1 MQVCFFAISKVLPR
15 DEAIE
20 AIRQSI
26 RDTYGKKGEEV
37 VQKNLCAVEETLAH
51 LFEVSVPEKATSQV
65 QMPAPFSPE
74 APQYEREVLG
84 ATYAGHGDDLPVSAF
99 PCDGTFP
106 TATAKW
112 EKRNLALEIPVWDT
126 KTCIQCGK
134 CAMVCPHAVIRI
146 KAVDSRELRNA
157 PVTFKFTEARD
168 KEWQG
173 MKYTIQVSPQD
184 CTGCGICV
192 DICPAKNKSETRL
205 KAINMEPQPPLRAP
219 ESENWKFFLKIPE
232 LDRRK
237 IKLTTI
243 RQQQVQEPLFE
254 FSGAC
259 SGCGETPY
267 LKLLSQLFGD
277 RAVIANATGCSSIYG
292 GNLPTTPWAKNAEG
306 RGPAWSN
313 SLFED
318 NAEFGL
324 GFRISIDKQAE
335 FARQLVQGMAPQ
347 IGEDFAAA

>member
-1 MQVCFFAISKVLPR
+1 
-15 DEAIE
+15 
-20 AIRQSI
+20 
-26 RDTYGKKGEEV
+26 
-37 VQKNLCAVEETLAH
+37 
-51 LFEVSVPEKATSQV
+51 
-65 QMPAPFSPE
+65 
-74 APQYEREVLG
+74 
-84 ATYAGHGDDLPVSAF
+84 
-99 PCDGTFP
+99 
-106 TATAKW
+106 
-112 EKRNLALEIPVWDT
+112 
-126 KTCIQCGK
+126 
-134 CAMVCPHAVIRI
+134 MVCPHAVIRI
-146 KAVDSRELRNA
+146 KVFDSRELKNA

-173 MKYTIQVSPQD
+173 MKYTIQVSPED

-205 KAINMEPQPPLRAP
+205 KAINMEPQPPLRGP

-267 LKLLSQLFGD
+267 LKLVSQLFGD

-335 FARQLVQGMAPQ
+335 FARQLVQRLAPQ
-347 IGEDFAAA
+347 IGEDFAAT